1 MVKIF
6 VETERLILRELVPE
20 DAERMFL
27 LDSNPEVMRY
37 LGRNTVTTV
46 EESSEII

>member
-27 LDSNPEVMRY
+27 LDSNPEVI
-37 LGRNTVTTV
+37 GTS
-46 EESSEII
+46 EEIL